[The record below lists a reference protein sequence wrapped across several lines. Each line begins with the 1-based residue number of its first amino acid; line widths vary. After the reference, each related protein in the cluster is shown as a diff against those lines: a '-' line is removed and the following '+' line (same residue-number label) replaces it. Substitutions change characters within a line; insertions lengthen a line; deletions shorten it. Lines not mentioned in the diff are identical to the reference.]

1 MTLIL
6 CPPFAGFIPEDLPAE
21 IGAPYGG
28 GFFAG
33 LYTLSGV
40 RYALVLSPKAQG
52 ERAGLNYN
60 AGITTEGHDGRIPTE
75 ASPDTVGT
83 VNQFT
88 RNLVIGGFDDWYT
101 PGRNELE
108 MLYRAFKPGAE
119 ANWTGARVPN
129 DWAIGETS
137 HAMGQNDSSD
147 HGGGYTTASPAQT
160 PLAKFQAGGSECM
173 AAAYHWSSTAN
184 ASFILVQSM
193 TSGGVQSYSA
203 RSSTWHTR
211 AVRKVAL

>member
-6 CPPFAGFIPEDLPAE
+6 CPPFAGFIPEILPAE

-40 RYALVLSPKAQG
+40 RYALVLSPKSQG
-52 ERAGLNYN
+52 ERAGLNYVS
-60 AGITTEGHDGRIPTE
+60 GVTTSGHDGRIPTE
-75 ASPDTVGT
+75 ASPETVS

-88 RNLVIGGFDDWYT
+88 KNLVIGGFDDWYT

-108 MLYRAFKPGAE
+108 MLYRAFKPGPE
-119 ANWTGARVPN
+119 ANWTTDRVPN

-137 HAMGQNDSSD
+137 HKMGQNDSSD
-147 HGGGYTTASPAQT
+147 NGAGYTTTSPAQT
-160 PLAKFQAGGSECM
+160 PLAKFQTGGSECM
-173 AAAYHWSSTAN
+173 APGFHWSSTAN
-184 ASFILVQSM
+184 ASFILVQTM
-193 TSGGVQSYSA
+193 KDGGIQSYSA
-203 RSSTWHTR
+203 RSSAWYTR
-211 AVRKVAL
+211 AVRKVAI